1 MPSDQ
6 PAPSPF
12 APREQPPQG
21 SSGGSGPE
29 YDREQAARRDLDAL
43 VTELNRISDE
53 LTSLARRYRQAPPQ
67 PGYIYDPVITP
78 MLEREA
84 SRQGPSIPDYAET
97 LRDAVHQLIGTVQAL
112 VDAGPSQPP
121 DLAFSAVAQ
130 FLALEGAV
138 DNAPTLPSD
147 DQRRGTSGY
156 VLLSEEVTKT
166 WAWIKGALK
175 LAWKRL
181 WSLISHL
188 IRVKE
193 WSVNGT
199 IDSGLPGTAQAQIS
213 VTFG

>member
-1 MPSDQ
+1 
-6 PAPSPF
+6 
-12 APREQPPQG
+12 
-21 SSGGSGPE
+21 
-29 YDREQAARRDLDAL
+29 
-43 VTELNRISDE
+43 
-53 LTSLARRYRQAPPQ
+53 
-67 PGYIYDPVITP
+67 

-84 SRQGPSIPDYAET
+84 IRQGLSIPDYAET

-112 VDAGPSQPP
+112 VDAGPGQPP

-138 DNAPTLPSD
+138 DNAPSLRSD

-156 VLLSEEVTKT
+156 ILLSEEVAKT
-166 WAWIKGALK
+166 WAWIKDTLK

-199 IDSGLPGTAQAQIS
+199 IIVAFRERLRHRSR
-213 VTFG
+213 